1 MAKNCKAKAN
11 VAKTPIVKAEEK
23 KVEAVKAVVET
34 AKEEVKAEVKAEAVK
49 EVVAEATTA
58 VKETAKKAV
67 KKATKTATKAKK
79 AAVKEEPEV
88 YLQYGE
94 NEVKVKEVLA
104 KVKAIYVAEGHR
116 ESSIKS
122 LQIYMKPEEYK
133 AYYVINGKVTGS
145 VDLF

>member
-1 MAKNCKAKAN
+1 MEVKNMAKNCKAKAN

-23 KVEAVKAVVET
+23 KLEAVVKEEVKVEAVK
-34 AKEEVKAEVKAEAVK
+34 EA
-49 EVVAEATTA
+49 VAEATTA

-79 AAVKEEPEV
+79 PAAVKEEPEV

-94 NEVKVKEVLA
+94 NEVKAKDVLA
-104 KVKAIYVAEGHR
+104 KVKAIYVADGHR

-122 LQIYMKPEEYK
+122 LQIYMKPEEFK
-133 AYYVINGKVTGS
+133 AYYVINGKITGS